1 MIPKL
6 LFLSAILL
14 AGLFHTNSE
23 ARPIDPMESD
33 SLRVGLV
40 LSGGGAKGV
49 AHIGI
54 LKAIE
59 EAGLRIDYIT
69 GTSMGSLI
77 GGLYAIGYRSDQLIE
92 ISRENNFIELF
103 TESVNRRY
111 ISNYEKGF
119 DERTTVTFPI
129 SERGINLPAGIITG
143 QNIYSFLAGL
153 SWTAHAT
160 ESFDDF
166 PIPYAAVATD
176 LETGEVKVFRSGY
189 LPDAIRAS
197 ISIPS
202 AMVPHKIDGRL
213 YIDGGLSR
221 NLPVQE
227 AFDMGANYVIAVD
240 VSSPLVSQDSLRSLT
255 EIMNQ
260 AVLYRVNERTESEKK
275 KADLAITISKLDN
288 YSITEFDLLGTF
300 LEIGLEAGQNYVDE
314 FKRLAAQQTTPPP
327 PPMWVEDPVPL
338 PIQNIVIEGNTLFDD
353 EFITRKLE
361 FEPGISLTPKEIE
374 EKVNRLYSSRYI
386 QQVTYQIKP
395 DSSYYYNLLITVQEN
410 KSNDF
415 RVGFRYETKTQA
427 SILLEATFQDMLH
440 PGSIN
445 RFEARLGDEIQ
456 FASDYIYYGALG
468 SRLAA
473 LTTFQYQSET
483 VEWYQ
488 DFKRISSF
496 TNHILRGELS
506 AGNYFS
512 LQNLFAIGIRK
523 DFIFHNN
530 IINAGGIEPT
540 DSDYHAL
547 FARYRFDR
555 LNRKS
560 YPTDGQKFIAEGFH
574 SNPVF
579 LSPLLFTS
587 ISAYWEGHY
596 RITGNFSLRNS
607 IYAGYTYGEEL
618 PWGYWNSPNKLHPTF
633 GLVRFGGLDRY
644 EISKRHIQMG
654 SIGMQAEPFYHRF
667 IGIDFY
673 MGRFL
678 DEWDME
684 FHQNDFEYGA
694 SVTAG
699 ALTILGPIKAILST
713 SSFNRFRAE
722 LQIGYQF

>member
-1 MIPKL
+1 ML
-6 LFLSAILL
+6 LSAVLITGIFSSN
-14 AGLFHTNSE
+14 AE
-23 ARPIDPMESD
+23 ARSLNAFEND
-33 SLRVGLV
+33 SLRIGLV

-92 ISRENNFIELF
+92 ISRENNFVELF
-103 TESVNRRY
+103 TESANRRY

-119 DERTTVTFPI
+119 DDRTSVTFPI

-143 QNIYSFLAGL
+143 QNIYSFLSGL
-153 SWTAHAT
+153 AWTAHAT
-160 ESFDDF
+160 ENFDDF
-166 PIPYAAVATD
+166 PIPYAAIATD
-176 LETGEVKVFRSGY
+176 LETGEAKVFRSGY

-221 NLPVQE
+221 NLPVQD
-227 AFDMGANYVIAVD
+227 AYDMGANFIIAVD
-240 VSSPLVSQDSLRSLT
+240 VSTPLVSQDSLRSLT

-260 AVLYRVNERTESEKK
+260 SVMYRINERTDSEKE
-275 KADLAITISKLDN
+275 KADLAITVSKLDN
-288 YSITEFDLLGTF
+288 YNITDFNLLDIF
-300 LEIGLEAGQNYVDE
+300 LEIGLEAGQNYIEE
-314 FKRLAAQQTTPPP
+314 FRRLASLQSIPPSP
-327 PPMWVEDPVPL
+327 PQRVEDPLAL
-338 PIQNIVIEGNTLFDD
+338 PIQSIIIEGNTLFNDD
-353 EFITRKLE
+353 FITRKLE
-361 FEPGISLTPKEIE
+361 FEPGISLTPKDIE
-374 EKVNRLYSSRYI
+374 DKVNRLYSSRYI

-415 RVGFRYETKTQA
+415 RVGLRYETKTQA

-445 RFEARLGDEIQ
+445 RFEARLGDEIK
-456 FASDYIYYGALG
+456 FLSDYIYYGALG

-473 LTTFQYQSET
+473 LTTLQYQSET

-488 DFKRISSF
+488 DFNRVSSF

-512 LQNLFAIGIRK
+512 LQNLFTIGIRK

-530 IINAGGIEPT
+530 IINAAGIEPT
-540 DSDYHAL
+540 KRDYHAL

-555 LNRKS
+555 INRKS

-587 ISAYWEGHY
+587 ITAYWEGY
-596 RITGNFSLRNS
+596 YQISNNFSLRNS
-607 IYAGYTYGEEL
+607 IYAGYTRGEEL

-633 GLVRFGGLDRY
+633 GIIRFGGLDRH
-644 EISKRHIQMG
+644 EISKRHIQLI
-654 SIGMQAEPFYHRF
+654 SIGLQAEPFYHRF
-667 IGIDFY
+667 IGLDLY
-673 MGRFL
+673 TGRFL
-678 DEWDME
+678 DEWDMDL
-684 FHQNDFEYGA
+684 QQKDFEFGT
-694 SVTAG
+694 SLTVG
-699 ALTILGPIKAILST
+699 ALTILGPVKAIFST
-713 SSFNRFRAE
+713 SSLNRFRAE